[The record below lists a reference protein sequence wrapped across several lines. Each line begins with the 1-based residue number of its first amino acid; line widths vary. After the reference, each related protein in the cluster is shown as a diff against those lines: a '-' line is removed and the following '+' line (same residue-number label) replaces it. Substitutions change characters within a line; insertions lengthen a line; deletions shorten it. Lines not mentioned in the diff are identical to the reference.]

1 MTLFGL
7 KGYKVTQKIMKQVG
21 KNQYK
26 QVGEFIRIESSPAT
40 TIGVFKHMCDDCLRQ
55 FDNKQG
61 LGSYRSPC
69 KAAIVKQAEDE
80 ALYIH
85 DIQDTHYST
94 VFVSKK

>member
-1 MTLFGL
+1 
-7 KGYKVTQKIMKQVG
+7 
-21 KNQYK
+21 
-26 QVGEFIRIESSPAT
+26 
-40 TIGVFKHMCDDCLRQ
+40 MCDDCLRQ

-85 DIQDTHYST
+85 DIQDTHSST
-94 VFVSKK
+94 VFVSKKGNSSPGDGGMKRKNGCDEEWNRTRKDLRMMDKSSVI